1 MYAVD
6 AAAMDWN
13 HMTEQSE
20 SEALI
25 LSVLDRAA
33 ISSASLTVSASD
45 RMPLRWR
52 ACMARMADSLSA
64 LARLCIG
71 R

>member
-1 MYAVD
+1 
-6 AAAMDWN
+6 
-13 HMTEQSE
+13 
-20 SEALI
+20 
-25 LSVLDRAA
+25 
-33 ISSASLTVSASD
+33 VSASD